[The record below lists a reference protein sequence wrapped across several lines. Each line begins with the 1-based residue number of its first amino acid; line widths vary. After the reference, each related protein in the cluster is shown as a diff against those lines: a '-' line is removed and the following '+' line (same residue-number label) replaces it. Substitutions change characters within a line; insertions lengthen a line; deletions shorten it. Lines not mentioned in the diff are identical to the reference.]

1 MKTQDQVDAFI
12 EACQKHGFSF
22 EVGRSI
28 VRIKRDFEPGDIE
41 AFIEC
46 DMFAG
51 SVLSLAPLRGGS
63 IWGTDGN
70 SVGGHVAIKR
80 GQFVMNK
87 SGEGSRFLKAL
98 AKAKA

>member
-1 MKTQDQVDAFI
+1 MKTQDQVNAFI

-22 EVGRSI
+22 EVNGSI
-28 VRIKRDFEPGDIE
+28 VRIKKSFIPGDSE
-41 AFIEC
+41 SFVNC

-63 IWGTDGN
+63 VWGTDGG
-70 SVGGHVAIKR
+70 SVGGMVALKN
-80 GQFVMNK
+80 GEFCMNK